1 MNRIDWFKNARFG
14 MFIHFG
20 LYSLYGKGEWVRSI
34 EHIDEKDYL
43 PYFDMFDPDID
54 FKYIAKM
61 AKNAGMKY
69 MVLTTKHHEGFCLF
83 DSKYTDFKVTNTK
96 VKKDL
101 VKEFVEACREEGLKV
116 GLYYSLLDW
125 HHPDYPSYNDRH
137 HPLRGILKDDG
148 KNFDNYLDFM
158 HHQVEELC
166 TNSGKIDIMW
176 FDFSYDD
183 MVLEKWKATELVT
196 MVRKLQPGIILNS
209 RLAVSGENH
218 NKLTFNNDDHFYAD
232 FTCPEQIIPPFG
244 LQDENGNDVNW
255 EACVT
260 MNDNWGYYEGDENY
274 KLSSQIIKKL
284 IECVSKNGNMI
295 LNIGPDGNGKVPK
308 QQIKILEEIGQW
320 MKVNHESIYHCGRSY
335 LPKPENGRI
344 TQNGNILYYHIYE
357 SALTDVPLYGI
368 EKDRVAHIYRLMD
381 NKELKVEDNWIVNNY
396 PDITFV
402 KVSDK
407 AYLPDELDTIV
418 NIVYKD

>member
-69 MVLTTKHHEGFCLF
+69 IVLTTKHHEGFC
-83 DSKYTDFKVTNTK
+83 
-96 VKKDL
+96 
-101 VKEFVEACREEGLKV
+101 
-116 GLYYSLLDW
+116 LYYSLLDW

-166 TNSGKIDIMW
+166 TNYGKIDIMW

-183 MVLEKWKATELVT
+183 MVL
-196 MVRKLQPGIILNS
+196 
-209 RLAVSGENH
+209 
-218 NKLTFNNDDHFYAD
+218 
-232 FTCPEQIIPPFG
+232 
-244 LQDENGNDVNW
+244 
-255 EACVT
+255 
-260 MNDNWGYYEGDENY
+260 
-274 KLSSQIIKKL
+274 
-284 IECVSKNGNMI
+284 
-295 LNIGPDGNGKVPK
+295 
-308 QQIKILEEIGQW
+308 
-320 MKVNHESIYHCGRSY
+320 
-335 LPKPENGRI
+335 
-344 TQNGNILYYHIYE
+344 
-357 SALTDVPLYGI
+357 
-368 EKDRVAHIYRLMD
+368 
-381 NKELKVEDNWIVNNY
+381 
-396 PDITFV
+396 
-402 KVSDK
+402 
-407 AYLPDELDTIV
+407 
-418 NIVYKD
+418 